1 MTLIER
7 ISADLIT
14 AYKEKNTEAKALLGL
29 LKAEAT
35 KVNKVPSDAEVV
47 AAIKS
52 LIKTNDKSIEEF
64 GTPILSVVE
73 IQILDGLLP
82 KQLNEAE
89 LINIINSLIIIEPLT
104 GPKDMGKVMKYLK
117 ENHGGEY
124 DGKMA
129 SIITQKILKEIQ

>member
-7 ISADLIT
+7 IGADMIT
-14 AYKEKNTEAKALLGL
+14 AYKERNSEAKALLGL

-52 LIKTNDKSIEEF
+52 LIKTNDKSVEEF
-64 GTPILSVVE
+64 DTPILSVAE

-82 KQLNEAE
+82 KQLTEDE
-89 LINIINSLIIIEPLT
+89 LTKIINGLIVIEALT

-124 DGKMA
+124 DGKLA
-129 SIITQKILKEIQ
+129 STITQKILKDIA